1 MEPSFS
7 LNLQQYQQ
15 DSFLSINDRLIDDTS
30 TLVMNYIDSI
40 DTSSSSNYNSYWSSE
55 LLKENFTFNK
65 STRPMS
71 YAGMNHLNK
80 CFIYTLFAI

>member
-40 DTSSSSNYNSYWSSE
+40 DTSTSSNYNSYWSNE
-55 LLKENFTFNK
+55 LHKENCTFNK

-71 YAGMNHLNK
+71 YAGMVL
-80 CFIYTLFAI
+80 LL